1 MNLPF
6 LTPLLAYPA
15 KMTLMSA
22 FFHIYYRLFLRN
34 SSRHAYNRFYF
45 LATTVLALSIPLL
58 RLPLPDAWTTAIS
71 RTDLFIQ
78 PGQATSIDINAA
90 KIGPPGASGW
100 LLPRQPM
107 YYYIAYI
114 AIALLF
120 LWPLLRTLRYLF
132 LLSRIHASERMP
144 GFRLYHTR
152 DPGTP
157 FSFLRH
163 LFWNDSIPLDTAKGQ
178 AILQHELVHIRQH
191 HSIDLLF
198 FETVRALAWCN
209 PFFHFQLRDLKL
221 VHEFLADHYALQ
233 TLALQPGGHARADY
247 AEWLVLEAAGS
258 AHPSTHHFYS
268 AHLKKRVTMILQP
281 SGPRGLLRQTLV
293 LPLTILLC
301 CAFAQTPSRHLT
313 APGRE
318 LMRFYLRGI
327 RYPPAALQA
336 GKEQTV
342 SFSLRIGEHNQ
353 LLAFNSTGTEPAGDS
368 ANTGRITVTARAK
381 AETLPTGEDKKD
393 VFEEELRTVSAKIP
407 VDTTIA
413 YPPGEYAFTII
424 FRLEPAQ

>member
-1 MNLPF
+1 MNLPL
-6 LTPLLAYPA
+6 LTPLLAYLA

-22 FFHIYYRLFLRN
+22 FFYIYYRLFLRN

-45 LATTVLALSIPLL
+45 LATTVLALFIPLL
-58 RLPLPDAWTTAIS
+58 RLPLPDAWTAAIVH
-71 RTDLFIQ
+71 
-78 PGQATSIDINAA
+78 PGPDGYIDINAA
-90 KIGPPGASGW
+90 KTGPRSPDW
-100 LLPRQPM
+100 HLFPRLSI

-120 LWPLLRTLRYLF
+120 LWPLLRSLRYLF
-132 LLSRIHASERMP
+132 LLSRNHPSERMP
-144 GFRLYHTR
+144 GYRLYHTR
-152 DPGTP
+152 EPGTP

-209 PFFHFQLRDLKL
+209 PFFHIQLRDLKL

-233 TLALQPGGHARADY
+233 TLPPQPGGYPRADY

-268 AHLKKRVTMILQP
+268 NHLKKRVTMILQP
-281 SGPRGLLRQTLV
+281 TRPRGLLRQTAA

-301 CAFAQTPSRHLT
+301 CAFAQTPARHLAT
-313 APGRE
+313 PGKE
-318 LMRFYLRGI
+318 LMHFYTRHL
-327 RYPPAALQA
+327 RYPPAALQQ
-336 GKEQTV
+336 GLEQTV

-353 LLAFNSTGTEPAGDS
+353 LLEFKPKPVNEVAAGV
-368 ANTGRITVTARAK
+368 NTGRITVTARAVQVGK
-381 AETLPTGEDKKD
+381 
-393 VFEEELRTVSAKIP
+393 TVSPRTAEPDFFMQELKAVSEGIST
-407 VDTTIA
+407 DTTIA

>member
-6 LTPLLAYPA
+6 LTPLL
-15 KMTLMSA
+15 
-22 FFHIYYRLFLRN
+22 
-34 SSRHAYNRFYF
+34 
-45 LATTVLALSIPLL
+45 
-58 RLPLPDAWTTAIS
+58 RLPLPAAWAAAIGH
-71 RTDLFIQ
+71 TDLFIQ
-78 PGQATSIDINAA
+78 PGPATSIDINAA
-90 KIGPPGASGW
+90 KTGPPGASGW
-100 LLPRQPM
+100 LLPRPSI

-120 LWPLLRTLRYLF
+120 LWPLLRSLRYLF
-132 LLSRIHASERMP
+132 LLSRDHPSERMP
-144 GFRLYHTR
+144 GFRLYRTR
-152 DPGTP
+152 EPGTP

-163 LFWNDSIPLDTAKGQ
+163 LFWKDSIPLDTAKGQ

-233 TLALQPGGHARADY
+233 TLAPQPGGHPRADY
-247 AEWLVLEAAGS
+247 AEWLVLEAGGS
-258 AHPSTHHFYS
+258 VRPSTHSFY
-268 AHLKKRVTMILQP
+268 ALHLQKRITMILQP
-281 SGPRGLLRQTLV
+281 TGPRGLLRQTAA

-301 CAFAQTPSRHLT
+301 CAFAHTPARHLAT
-313 APGRE
+313 PGKE
-318 LMRFYLRGI
+318 LMHFYTRHL
-327 RYPPAALQA
+327 RYPPAALQQ
-336 GKEQTV
+336 GLEQTV

-353 LLAFNSTGTEPAGDS
+353 LLEFKPKPVNKVSAG
-368 ANTGRITVTARAK
+368 ANTGRITVTARAVQAGKTASPGAAEPDYFMQELK
-381 AETLPTGEDKKD
+381 A
-393 VFEEELRTVSAKIP
+393 VSEGIST
-407 VDTTIA
+407 DTTVA